1 MTLSIFCDGGAR
13 GNPGPAAYGFVI
25 KKNGQIIK
33 REGGTLGVAT
43 NNFAE
48 YTALIKAL
56 GWLAENY
63 QGQDLEVRMDSK
75 LVVSQLSGIYKV
87 KDARIRELVF
97 EVRTL
102 ENQFGQIKY
111 IHIAREQ
118 NWEADQMVNQALDS
132 QFEI

>member
-1 MTLSIFCDGGAR
+1 MLNVFCDGGSR

-25 KKNGQIIK
+25 KDNGQVIK
-33 REGGTLGVAT
+33 REGRTLGVAT

-48 YTALIKAL
+48 YTALIRAL
-56 GWLAENY
+56 TWLAQNCK
-63 QGQDLEVRMDSK
+63 GQNLEVKMDSK

-87 KDARIRELVF
+87 KDAKIRNLVF

-111 IHIAREQ
+111 NHIPREQ
-118 NWEADQMVNQALDS
+118 NQEADKLVNQALDS
-132 QFEI
+132 QIKN